1 MPESYGQFQ
10 IGKSYEA
17 LKTFRD
23 YDGIEI
29 AAGTRFT
36 IVRLDFLPYEDG
48 LTLTGDFAH
57 TGLATLQRRVLRL
70 QDRPEAQAGIIDPGG
85 GYVVMA
91 KAAR

>member
-1 MPESYGQFQ
+1 MQKSHGQFHV
-10 IGKSYEA
+10 GRSYEVVKA
-17 LKTFRD
+17 FHD
-23 YDGIEI
+23 YDGVEI